1 LLLSVHKIFTKGPF
15 GGLFRFRRRPLELS
29 APPGRGVPVLRHGIR
44 ASYQIGAT
52 QNGWCASLSRLT
64 PLTPVVGQV
73 RSARSGTHNSGLH
86 DHAVILCSSWRCVSC
101 HPEESRQDARGAFL
115 PGRVL
120 RRIVWRTAHRSRSLR
135 RPVCVARDVRSLP
148 RR

>member
-1 LLLSVHKIFTKGPF
+1 MCTPSPSGGAVHRPDRPGLPMLSRVPSVSGIRNPVRVPPRAQCLPSSGALLLLSVHKIFTKGPF

-86 DHAVILCSSWRCVSC
+86 DHAVILCSS
-101 HPEESRQDARGAFL
+101 
-115 PGRVL
+115 
-120 RRIVWRTAHRSRSLR
+120 
-135 RPVCVARDVRSLP
+135 
-148 RR
+148 